1 LKEEKEAAELSD
13 NEEAVDVDINDL
25 DKAAYAI
32 PDSDEGYR
40 KILKE
45 RFGHEEFKDG

>member
-1 LKEEKEAAELSD
+1 LSD
-13 NEEAVDVDINDL
+13 NEEAVEVDINDL
-25 DKAAYAI
+25 DKAAYAV
-32 PDSDEGYR
+32 PTSDEGYR